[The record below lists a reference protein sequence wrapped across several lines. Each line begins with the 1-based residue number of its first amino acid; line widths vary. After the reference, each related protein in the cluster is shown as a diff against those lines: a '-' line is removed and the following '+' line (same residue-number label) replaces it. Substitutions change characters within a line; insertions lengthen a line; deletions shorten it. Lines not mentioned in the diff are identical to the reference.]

1 MLQPFYPLNVTIE
14 KDHTGGFSLF
24 LFHINKIKTALINK
38 SDTSIYLDN
47 FFAWE
52 MIYEINVT
60 ILSFHYEVINENC
73 VGLLSF
79 AIFDQNWVALE
90 CNIA

>member
-1 MLQPFYPLNVTIE
+1 MLKCFYPLDVTI
-14 KDHTGGFSLF
+14 KIDHTSGFSLF
-24 LFHINKIKTALINK
+24 LFDTNKIKTALINT

-47 FFAWE
+47 FLAWE

-60 ILSFHYEVINENC
+60 ILSFHYEVVNENC

-90 CNIA
+90 CSIA